1 MQPEAEPMSKASA
14 PSISID
20 GVSIRY
26 PVNERGGN
34 LLKRLS
40 LTGGNQVPGS
50 SKRREVLALDD
61 VSLRI
66 NKGERIGL
74 IGYNGSGKTTL
85 LKSISGCLPPTVG
98 RIEVRGRLTSFI
110 NIALG
115 VDSNLTGA
123 ENLALRIQ
131 YWGLDKDQT
140 AEFESHII
148 EFTGLD
154 EFFYYPVKTYS
165 AGMRAR
171 LLIGLSTLVHPDI
184 LVMDEWIST
193 GDRAFLQKANERLEQ
208 FVSDSG
214 ILVFATHSRNLLL
227 KWSTR
232 LIWVDRGTI
241 KADGDPQAVLAEYE
255 AAK

>member
-1 MQPEAEPMSKASA
+1 M
-14 PSISID
+14 PSIHVD
-20 GVSIRY
+20 GVSVRY
-26 PVNERGGN
+26 PVNERGGA

-40 LTGGNQVPGS
+40 LTGDRHAPG
-50 SKRREVLALDD
+50 KPQKREVQALDN
-61 VSLRI
+61 VSLRVA
-66 NKGERIGL
+66 KGERIGL

-85 LKSISGCLPPTVG
+85 LKSISGCLPPSQG

-131 YWGLDKDQT
+131 YWGLDKDQSE
-140 AEFESHII
+140 EFENHII
-148 EFTGLD
+148 EFTGLGG
-154 EFFYYPVKTYS
+154 FFYYPVKTYS

-193 GDRAFLQKANERLEQ
+193 GDRAFLQKANKRLEQ
-208 FVSDSG
+208 FVSSSG

-232 LIWVDRGTI
+232 LIWVDHGTI
-241 KADGDPQAVLAEYE
+241 KADGDPQTVLAEYE
-255 AAK
+255 AGR